1 MEAGSLISRRFLK
14 FSDFDC
20 KIAITSIIINVVS
33 FMFVRNWMNM
43 RSPADL
49 LPCGNICNGAW
60 KGDGAGKRIA
70 HMHIDM
76 KKIIL
81 SSVRDSVI
89 LFIIQVIA
97 NLGLKTNVKL
107 TTLVLSTGI
116 FFVLILIFNTLVER
130 NKQRRK

>member
-1 MEAGSLISRRFLK
+1 M
-14 FSDFDC
+14 
-20 KIAITSIIINVVS
+20 
-33 FMFVRNWMNM
+33 
-43 RSPADL
+43 
-49 LPCGNICNGAW
+49 
-60 KGDGAGKRIA
+60 
-70 HMHIDM
+70 HMDM

-97 NLGLKTNVKL
+97 NFGLKTNVKL

>member
-1 MEAGSLISRRFLK
+1 M
-14 FSDFDC
+14 
-20 KIAITSIIINVVS
+20 
-33 FMFVRNWMNM
+33 
-43 RSPADL
+43 
-49 LPCGNICNGAW
+49 
-60 KGDGAGKRIA
+60 
-70 HMHIDM
+70 HMDM

-97 NLGLKTNVKL
+97 NFGLKTNVKL

-130 NKQRRK
+130 NKQRKQ

>member
-1 MEAGSLISRRFLK
+1 
-14 FSDFDC
+14 
-20 KIAITSIIINVVS
+20 
-33 FMFVRNWMNM
+33 
-43 RSPADL
+43 
-49 LPCGNICNGAW
+49 
-60 KGDGAGKRIA
+60 
-70 HMHIDM
+70 MHIDM
-76 KKIIL
+76 KKVIL

>member
-1 MEAGSLISRRFLK
+1 M
-14 FSDFDC
+14 
-20 KIAITSIIINVVS
+20 
-33 FMFVRNWMNM
+33 
-43 RSPADL
+43 
-49 LPCGNICNGAW
+49 
-60 KGDGAGKRIA
+60 
-70 HMHIDM
+70 HMDM

-97 NLGLKTNVKL
+97 NFGLKTNVKL

-130 NKQRRK
+130 NKQHRK

>member
-1 MEAGSLISRRFLK
+1 M
-14 FSDFDC
+14 
-20 KIAITSIIINVVS
+20 
-33 FMFVRNWMNM
+33 
-43 RSPADL
+43 
-49 LPCGNICNGAW
+49 
-60 KGDGAGKRIA
+60 
-70 HMHIDM
+70 HMDM

-97 NLGLKTNVKL
+97 NFGLKTNVKL
-107 TTLVLSTGI
+107 TMLVLSTGI

>member
-1 MEAGSLISRRFLK
+1 M
-14 FSDFDC
+14 
-20 KIAITSIIINVVS
+20 
-33 FMFVRNWMNM
+33 
-43 RSPADL
+43 
-49 LPCGNICNGAW
+49 
-60 KGDGAGKRIA
+60 
-70 HMHIDM
+70 HMDM

-81 SSVRDSVI
+81 SSVMDSVF

-97 NLGLKTNVKL
+97 NFGLKTNVKL

>member
-1 MEAGSLISRRFLK
+1 M
-14 FSDFDC
+14 
-20 KIAITSIIINVVS
+20 
-33 FMFVRNWMNM
+33 
-43 RSPADL
+43 
-49 LPCGNICNGAW
+49 
-60 KGDGAGKRIA
+60 
-70 HMHIDM
+70 HMDM

-97 NLGLKTNVKL
+97 NFGLKTNVKL
-107 TTLVLSTGI
+107 TTLVQSTGI

>member
-1 MEAGSLISRRFLK
+1 M
-14 FSDFDC
+14 
-20 KIAITSIIINVVS
+20 
-33 FMFVRNWMNM
+33 
-43 RSPADL
+43 
-49 LPCGNICNGAW
+49 
-60 KGDGAGKRIA
+60 
-70 HMHIDM
+70 HMDM

-89 LFIIQVIA
+89 LFIIQVLA
-97 NLGLKTNVKL
+97 NFGLKTNVKL

>member
-1 MEAGSLISRRFLK
+1 
-14 FSDFDC
+14 
-20 KIAITSIIINVVS
+20 
-33 FMFVRNWMNM
+33 
-43 RSPADL
+43 
-49 LPCGNICNGAW
+49 
-60 KGDGAGKRIA
+60 
-70 HMHIDM
+70 MHIDM

>member
-1 MEAGSLISRRFLK
+1 M
-14 FSDFDC
+14 
-20 KIAITSIIINVVS
+20 
-33 FMFVRNWMNM
+33 
-43 RSPADL
+43 
-49 LPCGNICNGAW
+49 
-60 KGDGAGKRIA
+60 
-70 HMHIDM
+70 HMDM

-81 SSVRDSVI
+81 SSVMDSVI

-97 NLGLKTNVKL
+97 NFGLKTNVKL

>member
-1 MEAGSLISRRFLK
+1 
-14 FSDFDC
+14 
-20 KIAITSIIINVVS
+20 
-33 FMFVRNWMNM
+33 
-43 RSPADL
+43 
-49 LPCGNICNGAW
+49 
-60 KGDGAGKRIA
+60 
-70 HMHIDM
+70 MHIDM

-97 NLGLKTNVKL
+97 NFGLKTNVKL

>member
-1 MEAGSLISRRFLK
+1 MERGRETERE
-14 FSDFDC
+14 
-20 KIAITSIIINVVS
+20 
-33 FMFVRNWMNM
+33 R
-43 RSPADL
+43 
-49 LPCGNICNGAW
+49 
-60 KGDGAGKRIA
+60 KRIA
-70 HMHIDM
+70 YMHIDM